1 MFCKCNHADKYLCH
15 QLKLLILRDS
25 IMIKKQ
31 MLKDLD
37 PERAKLVS
45 KSIAKFFGED
55 GETASDPVVLQ
66 NEMMQSWSALKMPKF
81 KMPFGKS
88 EEKPSEATPLV

>member
-1 MFCKCNHADKYLCH
+1 LRLNIYLLFGYSL
-15 QLKLLILRDS
+15 QLLILRDS
-25 IMIKKQ
+25 IQIKKQ

-45 KSIAKFFGED
+45 KSIAKFFGEE
-55 GETASDPVVLQ
+55 GEKDADPVVLHK
-66 NEMMQSWSALKMPKF
+66 EMMNSWSAIKLPKF

-88 EEKPSEATPLV
+88 EEATESSPLV